1 MSVSSCDTLFFV
13 SGIMDIQ
20 GIFQRLHIDS
30 LNEMQERVGET
41 LLHGQTDVVVL
52 SPTGSGKTLAYLLP
66 LVQLLDAASD
76 EVQVLV
82 VVPGRELASQS
93 DRVLR
98 SMGCGIRSAS
108 CYGGRAT
115 MDEHRMLKAMRPQ
128 VIFGTPGRLN
138 DHLDKGNISRFGV
151 RWLIIDEF
159 DKCLQ
164 MGFLDEMQHLLAA
177 LPGLRRRVLLSATE
191 AEEIPH
197 FVSPTKGQALT
208 FLNHPTSERV
218 LLYEVKSPVK
228 DKLETLRQLLLNL
241 GDSSSIVFL
250 NYRDSVERVDDY
262 LKTQG
267 FVTSRF
273 HGGLEQKDREAALYR
288 FSNGSANVLVSTD
301 LASRGLDIPDIAN
314 IIHYHLPD
322 NVDDYVHRVGRTAR
336 WDAQGR
342 AFFIVGPDEHLPD
355 YVDGDVEPFVPNT
368 ERYVV
373 PEPRMITLYVGKGKK
388 DKVSRGDIVGFLCK
402 RGGLTAS
409 DIGKIDVKDRY
420 TYVAVVREKVHR
432 VLQQTQGEKIKGIK
446 TVIETVR

>member
-1 MSVSSCDTLFFV
+1 M
-13 SGIMDIQ
+13 MDVQ
-20 GIFQRLHIDS
+20 GIFQRLHIEAP
-30 LNEMQERVGET
+30 NEMQKRVGEV

-66 LVQLLDAASD
+66 LVQMLDAASD
-76 EVQVLV
+76 QVQALV

-115 MDEHRMLKAMRPQ
+115 MDEHRMLKEVRPH
-128 VIFGTPGRLN
+128 VVFGTPGRLN
-138 DHLDKGNISRFGV
+138 DHLDKGNISRFDV

-197 FVSPTKGQALT
+197 FVSPTKGQTLA
-208 FLNHPTSERV
+208 FLDHPTSDRV
-218 LLYEVKSPVK
+218 TLYEVKSPVK
-228 DKLETLRQLLLNL
+228 DKLETLRHLLLNL

-250 NYRDSVERVDDY
+250 NYRDSVERVNDY
-262 LKTQG
+262 LVAQG

-314 IIHYHLPD
+314 IIHYHLPESAD
-322 NVDDYVHRVGRTAR
+322 GYVHRVGRTAR

-342 AFFIVGPDEHLPD
+342 AFFIVGSEESLPD
-355 YVDGDVEPFVPNT
+355 FVEGDVKPFVPDADHHD
-368 ERYVV
+368 V
-373 PEPRMITLYVGKGKK
+373 PVPRMATLYIGKGKK

-402 RGGLTAS
+402 KGGLAAA
-409 DIGKIDVKDRY
+409 DIGRIDVNDRY
-420 TYVAVVREKVHR
+420 TYVAISRDKVRQ
-432 VLQQTQGEKIKGIK
+432 VLQQTLGEKIKGIK
-446 TVIETVR
+446 TVIEPVR